1 MVEFLLLQSVTL
13 MGNQRLDSPSAPTQS
28 PGKPGE
34 ALSPDLRQPDDSFS
48 VYAFLSHEVQARLGK
63 DFLGKMPLDLM
74 ERYCLAT
81 VENGHPTADMLYELV
96 TNFLTAYA
104 NPATNE
110 DALKAL
116 DFLSYQAEQAAT

>member
-1 MVEFLLLQSVTL
+1 
-13 MGNQRLDSPSAPTQS
+13 MGNQHLDSPSAPTS
-28 PGKPGE
+28 PTGNPGE
-34 ALSPDLRQPDDSFS
+34 APSPDMRSPDDAFS
-48 VYAFLSHEVQARLGK
+48 VYAFLSQEVQAKLGK

-104 NPATNE
+104 NPATKE

-116 DFLSYQAEQAAT
+116 DYLGYQAEQADQ